1 MLGLYVVSKF
11 FTIKNKTVMRLL
23 VRDLSIGL
31 LLFCFFGVCFF
42 FRINF
47 SVSTRS
53 EDKANNLTNQVS

>member
-1 MLGLYVVSKF
+1 
-11 FTIKNKTVMRLL
+11 MRLL

-31 LLFCFFGVCFF
+31 LLFCVFWCFFLFFFFF

-53 EDKANNLTNQVS
+53 EDKANNLNNQVS

>member
-31 LLFCFFGVCFF
+31 LLFCFFGVFF
-42 FRINF
+42 F
-47 SVSTRS
+47 
-53 EDKANNLTNQVS
+53 LG

>member
-1 MLGLYVVSKF
+1 
-11 FTIKNKTVMRLL
+11 MRLL

-31 LLFCFFGVCFF
+31 LLFCVFWWVFFF

-53 EDKANNLTNQVS
+53 EDKANNLNNQVS